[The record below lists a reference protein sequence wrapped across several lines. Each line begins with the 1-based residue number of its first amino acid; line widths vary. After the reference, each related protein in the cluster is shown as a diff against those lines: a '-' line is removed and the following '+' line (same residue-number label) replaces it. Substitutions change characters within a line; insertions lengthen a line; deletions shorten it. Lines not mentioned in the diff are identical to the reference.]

1 MSRAAWMETIM
12 NKTTQT
18 KKVRVLALEDELRD
32 AELNTVSGGRK
43 AGGQRLE
50 FLKIT
55 MKQVT
60 VS

>member
-1 MSRAAWMETIM
+1 METIM
-12 NKTTQT
+12 SKTTQT

-43 AGGQRLE
+43 AGGQPLE

-55 MKQVT
+55 MKEVT